1 MGRDSGPRRLEE
13 DPFDRL
19 SGKSR
24 ESSDKPQTIR
34 VVIQPGQ
41 NSPFEPFMRGFFDVP
56 QTNVIKHQG
65 SFFHF
70 SQIELKDL
78 FISLISFSLGLS
90 FVFNG
95 GLMGGMLQLGPALI
109 FTIPYYFILSSI
121 AFGPAFII
129 HELAHKFVA
138 RHYGCW
144 AEFRADYRGLRTGV
158 LIAFFVGFLFMAP
171 GAVMVAGRVGRKE
184 NGIISIAGPITN
196 IVLFFIGM
204 IGGGLL
210 LSVLFHPILA
220 EIIVLWMWGNAILGA
235 FNMLPFGPL
244 DGAKVKKWSEPIFWL
259 FLLITLGLVFTLFN
273 GLAIET
279 MESIAGI

>member
-1 MGRDSGPRRLEE
+1 MVRDSGSGGLED

-19 SGKSR
+19 DRKTRASTDNSQR
-24 ESSDKPQTIR
+24 IR

-41 NSPFEPFMRGFFDVP
+41 NNPFEPFLRGFFQVP
-56 QTNVIKHQG
+56 QPNVIKHEG

-70 SQIELKDL
+70 SQKELKDL
-78 FISLISFSLGLS
+78 AISLTAFSLGLS

-95 GLMGGMLQLGPALI
+95 GLLGGMLQLGPALL
-109 FTIPYYFILSSI
+109 FTIPFYFILASI

-144 AEFRADYRGLRTGV
+144 AEFRADYNGLKNGV
-158 LIAFFVGFLFMAP
+158 LIAFFIGFLFMAP
-171 GAVMVAGRVGRKE
+171 GAVMVAGRVSRKE
-184 NGIISIAGPITN
+184 NGIISIAGPISN

-210 LSVLFHPILA
+210 LSVLFHSILA
-220 EIIVLWMWGNAILGA
+220 EIVELWMWGNAILGA

-244 DGAKVKKWSEPIFWL
+244 DGAKVKNWSEPIFWL
-259 FLLITLGLVFTLFN
+259 FLVITLGLVFTLFN

>member
-1 MGRDSGPRRLEE
+1 MVRDSRPRRLED
-13 DPFDRL
+13 DPFDRI
-19 SGKSR
+19 GEKTR
-24 ESSDKPQTIR
+24 DSSDHPQTIR

-41 NSPFEPFMRGFFDVP
+41 NNPFEPFVRGFFAVP
-56 QTNVIKHQG
+56 QTNVIKHEG

-78 FISLISFSLGLS
+78 FISLIAFSLGLS

-95 GLMGGMLQLGPALI
+95 GLMGMLQLGPVLI
-109 FTIPYYFILSSI
+109 ISIPYYFILAAI

-144 AEFRADYRGLRTGV
+144 AEFRADYKGLRTGV
-158 LIAFFVGFLFMAP
+158 LIAFFIGFLFMAP

-210 LSVLFHPILA
+210 LSVLYHSILA
-220 EIIVLWMWGNAILGA
+220 EIVVLWMWGNAILGA

-259 FLLITLGLVFTLFN
+259 FLVITLGLVFSVFN
-273 GLAIET
+273 GTSISV

>member
-1 MGRDSGPRRLEE
+1 MARDPRLGRLED
-13 DPFDRL
+13 DPFDRI
-19 SGKSR
+19 G
-24 ESSDKPQTIR
+24 DKTRDYPDQPQTIR

-41 NSPFEPFMRGFFDVP
+41 NNPFEPFMRGFFAVP
-56 QTNVIKHQG
+56 HTNVTKHEG

-78 FISLISFSLGLS
+78 FISLIAFSLGLS

-95 GLMGGMLQLGPALI
+95 GLIGGMLQLGPVLI

-158 LIAFFVGFLFMAP
+158 LIAFFIGFLFMAP
-171 GAVMVAGRVGRKE
+171 GAVMVAGRVSRKE

-210 LSVLFHPILA
+210 LSVLYHSILA
-220 EIIVLWMWGNAILGA
+220 EIVVLWMWGNAILGA

-259 FLLITLGLVFTLFN
+259 FLAITLGLVFTMLN
-273 GLAIET
+273 GMSTLA